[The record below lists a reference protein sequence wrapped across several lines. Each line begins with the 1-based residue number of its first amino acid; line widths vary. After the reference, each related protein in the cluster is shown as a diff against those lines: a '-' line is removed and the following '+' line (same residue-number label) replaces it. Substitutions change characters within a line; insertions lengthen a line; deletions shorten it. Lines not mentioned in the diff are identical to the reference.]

1 MHRRRSRSRSP
12 IQNNQNRRDRR
23 TKEKRPIDPQSDKMV
38 YLSNLPFELKWNEL
52 KDLIRQKAGE
62 SAFVEFLEDRDGK
75 PKGCAVLDFDNRAAA
90 LRCVDAFHRMEIGG
104 RHITA
109 KEIRDPMGFFRHIL
123 KNEGIDFLANRNL
136 IPGRQGYRQRREREE
151 DNGGVSEN
159 ETYGLSPTFLGQLN
173 IKPPLVNRV
182 FVTNIPYNCG
192 VGKLY
197 DIFSLAGRIT
207 WFDLQL
213 DSEGKTKGM
222 AIIQFS
228 HPIEAVQAISMLNNQ
243 RLFDRTL
250 SVKMD
255 RFDKDIPRQD
265 GELPA
270 GLRAIGMGLGS
281 GGQPLANVASVISS
295 LTGVNGGAVS
305 VPQPTIQPFVQPP
318 MNGNNSFSNQSFSQ
332 APLPAPTAAL
342 NGSFV
347 NNSMNMAP
355 LPAPTA
361 ALNGSFVNNS
371 MNMGAASGDPASMG
385 YVQPQ
390 VALPQNTQ
398 PPAAYSGN
406 SFFNNAAA
414 AQPVNNGPPL
424 NPSMNT
430 GGFNSTPSNN
440 MYPKMSPQ
448 VNYGQQ
454 QQQPPPQQQQQN
466 KPYYDTQPSRV
477 ILIKNLPM
485 DYTWQIVHDRVQ
497 KFGEVEN
504 VEIIS
509 PGVAKVRY
517 VRIPDA
523 ERTKAQ
529 LSGTTV
535 EGRIIAIEYL

>member
-23 TKEKRPIDPQSDKMV
+23 TKEKRPIDPHSDKMV

-90 LRCVDAFHRMEIGG
+90 QRCVDAFHRMDIGG
-104 RHITA
+104 RSITA

-123 KNEGIDFLANRNL
+123 KNEGIDFIANRNL
-136 IPGRQGYRQRREREE
+136 IPGRTGYRQRRERE
-151 DNGGVSEN
+151 DDIGGVSEN
-159 ETYGLSPTFLGQLN
+159 ETYGLSPTFLAQLN

-255 RFDKDIPRQD
+255 RFDKEIPRQD

-305 VPQPTIQPFVQPP
+305 VPQPNMQPFIQPPI
-318 MNGNNSFSNQSFSQ
+318 NGNNSFTNQSFSQ
-332 APLPAPTAAL
+332 ASLPAPT
-342 NGSFV
+342 S
-347 NNSMNMAP
+347 
-355 LPAPTA
+355 

-371 MNMGAASGDPASMG
+371 MNMGLAGGDAAPMG

-390 VALPQNTQ
+390 APLPQNSQ

-406 SFFNNAAA
+406 SFFNNNSTP
-414 AQPVNNGPPL
+414 QPVNNGPPL
-424 NPSMNT
+424 NSTMNT
-430 GGFNSTPSNN
+430 SGFNSTPSNN

-454 QQQPPPQQQQQN
+454 QQPPQQQQQN

>member
-1 MHRRRSRSRSP
+1 M
-12 IQNNQNRRDRR
+12 I
-23 TKEKRPIDPQSDKMV
+23 

-52 KDLIRQKAGE
+52 KDLLRQKAGE

-75 PKGCAVLDFDNRAAA
+75 KKGCAILDFDNRAAA
-90 LRCVDAFHRMEIGG
+90 LRCVETFHRMEIGG
-104 RHITA
+104 RNITA
-109 KEIRDPMGFFRHIL
+109 KEIRDPMGFFRHL
-123 KNEGIDFLANRNL
+123 KNNEGIDFLANRDL
-136 IPGRQGYRQRREREE
+136 IPGRTGYRQRRERE
-151 DNGGVSEN
+151 DDTGNTVSDN
-159 ETYGLSPTFLGQLN
+159 ETYGLSPTFLSQLN

-243 RLFDRTL
+243 RLFDRVL

-255 RFDKDIPRQD
+255 RFDKEIPRQD

-295 LTGVNGGAVS
+295 LTGVNGGS
-305 VPQPTIQPFVQPP
+305 VAIQQPTIQPFVQQLP
-318 MNGNNSFSNQSFSQ
+318 MNGNNSFTNQSFSQ
-332 APLPAPTAAL
+332 APLPIP
-342 NGSFV
+342 
-347 NNSMNMAP
+347 NSAM
-355 LPAPTA
+355 
-361 ALNGSFVNNS
+361 NGSFVNNS
-371 MNMGAASGDPASMG
+371 MNMGAAGGDIAGMG

-390 VALPQNTQ
+390 VQQQQPQNSQ
-398 PPAAYSGN
+398 PPAAAYSSN
-406 SFFNNAAA
+406 SFFNNNPA
-414 AQPVNNGPPL
+414 AQPVNNGPPM
-424 NPSMNT
+424 NSAMNT
-430 GGFNSTPSNN
+430 SGFNSTPSTN

-448 VNYGQQ
+448 VTYGQQQSQQ
-454 QQQPPPQQQQQN
+454 QQQPPSQQQQQN
-466 KPYYDTQPSRV
+466 KPYYDAQPSRV

-485 DYTWQIVHDRVQ
+485 DYTWQIVNDRVQ
-497 KFGEVEN
+497 KFGDVEN

-517 VRIPDA
+517 VRVSDA